1 MDHYNRTG
9 EVKIFTIHAT
19 QMVWNARYK
28 EKQFNGYQAIGMLPE
43 FDDNFDCK
51 DPENEGKFETF
62 FLSGEVL
69 HVGIAEHQKM
79 FPDPSLRIITRED
92 WDKKAADSPSAKA
105 PPQAKQSKKK
115 RQTKHAKVVAP
126 KRKSRSNAP
135 AQKDG
140 GTVGACR
147 AMGDDC
153 ANKSSRNQTTRC
165 SECTIWVHPKKGCSI
180 AKGNSF
186 VCEVC
191 WSKSES
197 ESSSEESV
205 EKPPPPVNETHK
217 KPHHLTS
224 SDDSSTEG
232 EEEVQEDASGE
243 GKEEEED
250 EATVVDTDD
259 EDSPPGG
266 RCFRCRGLCSIS
278 PVLKTIRV
286 DGKLRMFDPR
296 CYRMFKAGIEHPTVG
311 CI

>member
-1 MDHYNRTG
+1 M
-9 EVKIFTIHAT
+9 A
-19 QMVWNARYK
+19 WNARYK
-28 EKQFNGYQAIGMLPE
+28 EKQFNRYQAIGMLPE

-115 RQTKHAKVVAP
+115 KQTKPAKVVAP

-135 AQKDG
+135 ARKDG

-205 EKPPPPVNETHK
+205 EKPPPHINETHK
-217 KPHHLTS
+217 KPLSLTS

-232 EEEVQEDASGE
+232 KEEVQGGSKEDASGE

-266 RCFRCRGLCSIS
+266 RCFRCRGPCSTCPS
-278 PVLKTIRV
+278 LKTLNQ
-286 DGKLRMFDPR
+286 G
-296 CYRMFKAGIEHPTVG
+296 
-311 CI
+311 